1 MSAREK
7 CKSNVVQCGVNVLC
21 FSNVNSY
28 ARYLGLQCKAKH
40 LRRRLGPRRKRA
52 IFVETGRYVR
62 TCNYCLHAISPSST
76 LLSLI
81 FHNDFIHIIFT
92 AFRREIVPASYRFT
106 QERTTR
112 VPMLATVKL
121 VSKTIKNITH
131 YKELSTL
138 KM

>member
-1 MSAREK
+1 MHVIWFAMQGKTSPTAAGAKAET
-7 CKSNVVQCGVNVLC
+7 CHICGNWQV
-21 FSNVNSY
+21 
-28 ARYLGLQCKAKH
+28 
-40 LRRRLGPRRKRA
+40 RLERVIIVFMP
-52 IFVETGRYVR
+52 FP
-62 TCNYCLHAISPSST
+62 SPPPF
-76 LLSLI
+76 SLI

-121 VSKTIKNITH
+121 VSKTNKNIKH